1 MRLQGWN
8 DVSYHGCPQIRTPNI
23 DALAWNGIRLRR
35 YYTQPL
41 CTPSRAALLTGR
53 YPLNIGFQHSIIY
66 NEEPRGLPLWASLL
80 PQWLADL
87 GYVTHHLGKRK
98 VNDEDDVSSRGRQR
112 RRMPRN
118 TKKKKNPTKALPGFS
133 THPHL
138 QYHHYHCR
146 VPFFSA
152 RDITRRLS
160 PLEITMATCVLGLDG
175 SVTKSKDTTRA
186 VFDSTV
192 AAGAPATASTR
203 SSFLPLSATPS
214 CRASSVALMQT
225 PSLPSLKPSSFQPEC
240 AAWLALLLPEFV
252 GATSEQQPL
261 TQPKSSVRVGL
272 ELSPPSLERG
282 APGRPELGGC
292 RHRHLCT
299 TATIQPEVGG
309 RDSCHHISHQASA
322 GV

>member
-1 MRLQGWN
+1 MRSH
-8 DVSYHGCPQIRTPNI
+8 DR
-23 DALAWNGIRLRR
+23 
-35 YYTQPL
+35 
-41 CTPSRAALLTGR
+41 
-53 YPLNIGFQHSIIY
+53 
-66 NEEPRGLPLWASLL
+66 E
-80 PQWLADL
+80 
-87 GYVTHHLGKRK
+87 
-98 VNDEDDVSSRGRQR
+98 R

-118 TKKKKNPTKALPGFS
+118 TKKKKKSPTKAMPGFS

-138 QYHHYHCR
+138 HYHHYHCR

-160 PLEITMATCVLGLDG
+160 PLEKTMATCVPCFDG
-175 SVTKSKDTTRA
+175 SVTKSKATTRA
-186 VFDSTV
+186 VFDYTV
-192 AAGAPATASTR
+192 AAGASATASTR

-214 CRASSVALMQT
+214 CRGSSADLMQT

-240 AAWLALLLPEFV
+240 AAWLALLLHEFV

-261 TQPKSSVRVGL
+261 TQPRSSVRVGL

-282 APGRPELGGC
+282 APGGPDLGGC

-299 TATIQPEVGG
+299 TATIQPEVTG